1 MFEGKI
7 EIMDVKGKLLY
18 SLEVNKYK
26 TSFEVDIKDFNSGL
40 YLVKYKS
47 KTGTVNIEKLIISK

>member
-1 MFEGKI
+1 
-7 EIMDVKGKLLY
+7 MDVKGKLLY

-47 KTGTVNIEKLIISK
+47 KTGTVNIDKLIISK